1 MVIMTAT
8 LLLTRPFRSAD
19 LGRTYQIVLDGK
31 PAGELRASS
40 SVTLPVGAGPHM
52 LQVRLL
58 TLFRKRPGRRSP
70 VVTFEVAD
78 DDVTE
83 FACDPP
89 KYPQTSW
96 WWIVCVL
103 AGVSDDHGFLS
114 RPGCRLGAFSLMT
127 HWLGI

>member
-58 TLFRKRPGRRSP
+58 TLFRERPGRRSP

-78 DDVTE
+78 GDVTE

-89 KYPQTSW
+89 KYPRTSW

-103 AGVSDDHGFLS
+103 GDPE
-114 RPGCRLGAFSLMT
+114 R
-127 HWLGI
+127 WLQLHEVRS

>member
-1 MVIMTAT
+1 MTAT

-40 SVTLPVGAGPHM
+40 SVTLPVGAGTHT

-58 TLFRKRPGRRSP
+58 TLLGKRPGRRSP
-70 VVTFEVAD
+70 VATFEVD
-78 DDVTE
+78 GDMTE

-89 KYPQTSW
+89 NYPQASW

-103 AGVSDDHGFLS
+103 GDPE
-114 RPGCRLGAFSLMT
+114 R
-127 HWLGI
+127 WLKLRQVWS